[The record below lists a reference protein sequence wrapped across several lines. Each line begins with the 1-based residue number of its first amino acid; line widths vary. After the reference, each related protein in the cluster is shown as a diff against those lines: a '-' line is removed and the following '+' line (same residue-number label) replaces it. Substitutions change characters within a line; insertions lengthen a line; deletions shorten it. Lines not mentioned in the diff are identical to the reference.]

1 MVTKRIPK
9 AKVSESTRYR
19 MEADTVSGV
28 AEIEKKVIKDTKE
41 KKSKPPYPF
50 KLKVSFRNRTDC
62 DRFAKLIQCDI
73 NATDNTTPMRVSLIQ
88 KRF

>member
-41 KKSKPPYPF
+41 SLDDCLLSKIGLFIIAHAKKEITLQKMFPLFSNAQI
-50 KLKVSFRNRTDC
+50 V
-62 DRFAKLIQCDI
+62 DI
-73 NATDNTTPMRVSLIQ
+73 
-88 KRF
+88 